1 MKITKKR
8 NLNRRNNN
16 NKIIKNRLI
25 TKKTKIKKINK
36 SRIKK
41 SKHFRK
47 QKQNQHGG
55 KKLGEGSFGCVVTP
69 PLNCNKKNSVNKNS
83 DSTKYVSKL
92 ISIKDKY
99 DYDDIKQELYMNK
112 LLYKIDPDNEYF
124 TTIIDGCI
132 LKQTNNNR
140 KDIKFVNKKK
150 SEKKSNKCVLLKKKK
165 NMNLIMR
172 NAGLNL
178 DDIIIYKNK
187 YIDEKKLLK
196 KHYVDIF
203 YHLLIGLEKIHDADL
218 THHDIK
224 PDNFAVNIKNEIPK
238 VTYLDFGIMEENSS
252 YLNNN
257 NLNNYSTSV
266 YGTPGYIAPDMYV
279 LTSIVYYLS
288 KYSINELL
296 NPRIM
301 KKITNNI
308 LREIIQNEIH
318 YHYTFNLNLVTLEYP
333 KATIKK
339 TFLKNN
345 NYYLINKNTIDK
357 IYQFI
362 IVNIKNNKLNKLFAK
377 KNGLSH
383 KYDIYALGVT
393 FFNISK
399 NLNINNKDL
408 SDLLRSMIE
417 PLPYK
422 RYDIED
428 CLNHPFFKKINK
440 SKKKSTNKHS
450 KSKN

>member
-1 MKITKKR
+1 MNKKKKKKVITK
-8 NLNRRNNN
+8 
-16 NKIIKNRLI
+16 
-25 TKKTKIKKINK
+25 KKINK
-36 SRIKK
+36 KIKNINSSKSKKK
-41 SKHFRK
+41 SKQFNK
-47 QKQNQHGG
+47 NKNQYGG
-55 KKLGEGSFGCVVTP
+55 KKIGEGAFGCVVTP
-69 PLNCNKKNSVNKNS
+69 PLNCNNKESLNFDPNEHVS
-83 DSTKYVSKL
+83 NKYVSKL

-99 DYDDIKQELYMNK
+99 DYDDIKQELYMNN

-132 LKQTNNNR
+132 LKKTSNNR

-150 SEKKSNKCVLLKKKK
+150 SENKSNKCILLKKKK

-187 YIDEKKLLK
+187 YINEKKIIK
-196 KHYVDIF
+196 KNYIDIF
-203 YHLLIGLEKIHDADL
+203 YHLLVGLKKIHEADL

-224 PDNFAVNIKNEIPK
+224 TDNFAMNIIDDIPK

-252 YLNNN
+252 YLDD
-257 NLNNYSTSV
+257 NLNNFSTSV

-279 LTSIVYYLS
+279 LTTIVYYLS

-296 NPRIM
+296 YPQIM

-308 LREIIQNEIH
+308 LREIIENEIH
-318 YHYTFNLNLVTLEYP
+318 YHYTFNLNLITLEYP
-333 KATIKK
+333 KTTIKK

-345 NYYLINKNTIDK
+345 NYYLINKNIIDK
-357 IYQFI
+357 IYQYI
-362 IVNIKNNKLNKLFAK
+362 ILNIKNNKLNKLFAK

-408 SDLLRSMIE
+408 SNLLRNMIE

-422 RYDIED
+422 RYDVKD
-428 CLNHPFFKKINK
+428 CINHSFFKKINK
-440 SKKKSTNKHS
+440 SKKKSITKNSTTKNS
-450 KSKN
+450 KSKKK